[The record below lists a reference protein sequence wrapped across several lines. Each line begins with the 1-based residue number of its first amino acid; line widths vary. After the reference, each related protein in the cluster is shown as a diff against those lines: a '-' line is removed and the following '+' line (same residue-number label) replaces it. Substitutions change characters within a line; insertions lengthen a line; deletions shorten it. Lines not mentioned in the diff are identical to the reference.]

1 MLKRLIQTSLSK
13 RFLSK
18 VLPVL
23 FIASAVFLAVL
34 AWLELE
40 KAQEVNRHLAQQ
52 KVNNL
57 SRLLTEPVWQLAH
70 SVSEN
75 ILETTLE
82 DPTITCVI
90 LEHASGGVLTSP
102 PLQVG
107 RCDEIETVWNH
118 FSSTIVYSGPRGD
131 HALGTVGI
139 YADIRSSLQD
149 ITSQLWGLALL
160 VAILFMAL
168 VTTTALAF
176 RWTILHPLN
185 SFSESLR
192 HYQNT
197 GKRLPVDWHS
207 LDELGLLINEYN
219 ATLHLQAQTERQ
231 LSEAKDEAE
240 QALASLKEAQDM
252 LIQTE
257 KLASLGRLVAGIAH
271 EINTPVGNSRT
282 VVTALGLKLKL
293 FHQELE
299 SGSLKRSSL
308 DKFLASLDEA
318 IRILDSSLDMAAEQI
333 SNFKQVAVDQTS
345 TQQRRFDLREVV
357 DEVIYTLRP
366 RIKHTQF
373 HVEVDVPEGIEL
385 DSFPGPLGQII
396 TNCFNNSLIHGFD
409 GRDQGCITI
418 SARRNGEHDVML
430 EISDDGIGM
439 SAAELKKAFDPFFT
453 TKMGRGGSGLGLHIV
468 FNLVNTVLRG
478 SVELDSAPGKGLKL
492 LFRIPVRVLADA

>member
-1 MLKRLIQTSLSK
+1 MITTLIQTSLSK

-23 FIASAVFLAVL
+23 FIASVVFLAVL

-40 KAQEVNRHLAQQ
+40 KAQEVNAHLAQQ

-82 DPTITCVI
+82 DPSVGCVS

-107 RCDEIETVWNH
+107 ICENSEAGWSH
-118 FSSTIVYSGPRGD
+118 FTSSIVYSGPRGD
-131 HALGTVGI
+131 HELGTVSLH
-139 YADIRSSLQD
+139 ADVSSSWQD
-149 ITSQLWGLALL
+149 ITGQLWGLALL
-160 VAILFMAL
+160 VAILFLAL
-168 VTTTALAF
+168 VTTTTLAF
-176 RWTILHPLN
+176 RWTILRPLN
-185 SFSESLR
+185 SFSESLK

-197 GKRLPVDWHS
+197 GKRLPVDWQS
-207 LDELGLLINEYN
+207 RDELGLLINEYN
-219 ATLHLQAQTERQ
+219 ATLQLQSKTERQ

-282 VVTALGLKLKL
+282 VVTALGLKVKM
-293 FHQELE
+293 FNQELE
-299 SGSLKRSSL
+299 SGLLKRSSL

-345 TQQRRFDLREVV
+345 TQQRRFDLKEVV

-366 RIKHTQF
+366 RIKHTRF
-373 HVEVDVPEGIEL
+373 NVEVDVPEGIEL
-385 DSFPGPLGQII
+385 NSFPGPLGQII
-396 TNCFNNSLIHGFD
+396 TNCFNNALIHGFE
-409 GRDQGCITI
+409 GRDEGCITI
-418 SARRNGEHDVML
+418 SARRKGEHDVML

-492 LFRIPVRVLADA
+492 MFRIPVQVLADA